1 MTEKP
6 NINKSLF
13 QKMISFSKAMMF
25 GTTDISPERLA
36 KRLEICSECPLVIHK
51 GGTNFECGVCGC
63 QLSADKRLRNL
74 ARFEETK
81 DYGCYR
87 YYDDNPELPERS
99 AWKRG
104 GV

>member
-6 NINKSLF
+6 KINKTLF

-25 GTTDISPERLA
+25 GNTNISPERLA
-36 KRLEICSECPLVIHK
+36 KRLEICSECPLVIHE
-51 GGTNFECGVCGC
+51 GGTNFSCGVCGC
-63 QLSADKRLRNL
+63 RVSADKRLRNL

-81 DYGCYR
+81 DYGCFR
-87 YYDDNPELPERS
+87 HYDTDPSLPERS
-99 AWKRG
+99 EWKRN